1 MVSIPYLDK
10 ADLGPLADAAAS
22 WGALP
27 AKYEALQREFEQ
39 RVINHLTGHWEGDA
53 ATAAFATMGK
63 ARTEYENAAT
73 EAGRIAKLLRDAHTE
88 FTGYQKQLHTLL
100 DEARRDSFHVSED
113 GAIQDVDS
121 RWDSPTASASPGFAT
136 ERKEKLDSLSA
147 RLKSVL
153 EQATTADEA
162 ASAALSRDVNGD
174 SRSFN
179 TSVYTSLDAVEIDQA
194 AAIAAKGE
202 QATDAEL
209 DKLNRILHANSK
221 DSDFTTGFYDKL
233 GPRRTLD
240 FYANLTAQS
249 DEEPDS
255 RRFKEVQELQKNL
268 GYSLATA
275 TDPDKQPHL
284 SDAWNAELRAQGAQK
299 FTVSDNPGYP
309 YQPYG
314 YQVLGGILRYGEYD
328 SRFLTPIAQHAV
340 SLEAEDPDIWIEN
353 SPRGSLNDDIT
364 SNPSG
369 KGGDG
374 FDPMTGILEGLGH
387 SPEAAEDFFTGDV
400 VAYHR
405 DGTVDP
411 GGHVSVDRRDG
422 KKPVDSYLDYFT
434 DPDRDWIPDT
444 ASRDLEESV
453 KATRHGP
460 DALGHAL
467 EAATSG
473 VAYDYEGSDMPE
485 HSQAQADLVHD
496 IVEKFGGQGG
506 GDLING
512 KDGAPLEPMRDS
524 LGHIAATYMGDVQR
538 GVSGDDNLPVHGAS
552 AHLDRAATQ
561 AFLAEVG
568 QDPDA
573 YQAITASQQAYTTGL
588 VDRAVN
594 GETDTRVP
602 VSDRV
607 ASAVHPGATVA
618 GIMSEARAD
627 AVWDTKRA
635 EDEDFNKNSEDV
647 GKWVGRGAGLV
658 TGAIKVPVVG
668 DVAGWMIE
676 DVQSSVLESIRR
688 DSSTEAEHEAGRGYS
703 DGQEQAVRSA
713 RDAVRQAGA
722 HGGYDAD
729 TVGDLQDTAGREA
742 QQSHAAG
749 AKAEDARHG

>member
-22 WGALP
+22 WKALP
-27 AKYEALQREFEQ
+27 GKYEALQREFEQ
-39 RVINHLTGHWEGDA
+39 RVINHLKGHWEGDA
-53 ATAAFATMGK
+53 AEAAFATMAK

-73 EAGRIAKLLRDAHTE
+73 EAGRIGKLLQDAHSE
-88 FTGYQKQLHTLL
+88 FGNCQKQLRALL
-100 DEARRDSFHVSED
+100 DEARNDKFHVSED
-113 GAIQDVDS
+113 GRIEDVDP

-136 ERKEKLDSLSA
+136 ERKEKLDSLVS
-147 RLKSVL
+147 RLERIL
-153 EQATTADEA
+153 EQATAADEA
-162 ASAALSRDVNGD
+162 ASAALERDANGD
-174 SRSFN
+174 SQSFN
-179 TSVYTSLDAVEIDQA
+179 TSVYTSLDAAEIDQA
-194 AAIAAKGE
+194 TRLAQKGE
-202 QATDAEL
+202 NMTDAEL

-233 GPRRTLD
+233 GPKKTLD
-240 FYANLTAQS
+240 FYANLTAQAG
-249 DEEPDS
+249 DEPDS
-255 RRFKEVQELQKNL
+255 KRFKEVQELQKNL

-275 TDPDKQPHL
+275 TEPDNKPHL
-284 SDAWNAELRAQGAQK
+284 SDKWNEELRAQGAQK
-299 FTVSDNPGYP
+299 FTVSDNTGYP

-328 SRFLTPIAQHAV
+328 SHFLTPIAQHAV
-340 SLEAEDPDIWIEN
+340 SLEAKNPDMWIEN
-353 SPRGSLNDDIT
+353 SPRGSLNEDVT

-400 VAYHR
+400 VAYNEN
-405 DGTVDP
+405 GTVDP
-411 GGHVSVDRRDG
+411 NGTVKVDYGDGEKDVS
-422 KKPVDSYLDYFT
+422 SYLDYFT
-434 DPDRDWIPDT
+434 DSERDWLPDT
-444 ASRDLEESV
+444 ASRDLEESA
-453 KATRHGP
+453 KATQHGP

-473 VAYDYEGSDMPE
+473 VAYDYEGTDLPK
-485 HSQAQADLVHD
+485 HSEGQAQLVND
-496 IVEKFGGQGG
+496 IVEKFGGEGG
-506 GDLING
+506 GELING

-524 LGHIAATYMGDVQR
+524 LGHIAATYMGDIQR
-538 GVSGDDNLPVHGAS
+538 GVSGDDDLPVHGAS
-552 AHLDRAATQ
+552 ANLGRATTQ

-573 YQAITASQQAYTTGL
+573 YQAITASQQAYTAGL
-588 VDRAVN
+588 VDQAVN
-594 GETDTRVP
+594 GQSNSEVP

-635 EDEDFNKNSEDV
+635 DDEEFNSNAQDA

-658 TGAIKVPVVG
+658 TGAIRVPVVG
-668 DVAGWMIE
+668 DVAGWMVE
-676 DVQSSVLESIRR
+676 DVTDSVLESIKQ
-688 DSSTEAEHEAGRGYS
+688 DSTPEAKDEAGRDYS
-703 DGQEQAVRSA
+703 NGQAEAVRSA
-713 RDAVRQAGA
+713 REAARLGGERSNYNEPTIRGLEDA
-722 HGGYDAD
+722 
-729 TVGDLQDTAGREA
+729 AGREA
-742 QQSHAAG
+742 QQSHSAG